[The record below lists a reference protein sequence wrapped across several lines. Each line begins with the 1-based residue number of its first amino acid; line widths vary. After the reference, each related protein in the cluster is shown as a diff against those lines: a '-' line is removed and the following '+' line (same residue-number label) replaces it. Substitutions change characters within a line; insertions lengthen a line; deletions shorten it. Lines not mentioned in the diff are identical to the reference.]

1 MEIDISHLNT
11 VYYREII
18 NRFKAFRSP
27 ALDLPVDDFW
37 ARSYGREKMRILV
50 MSARMNQRVSIC
62 TNLREI

>member
-27 ALDLPVDDFW
+27 ALDPPVDDFW
-37 ARSYGREKMRILV
+37 ARSYGREKNACSCYVGPNEL
-50 MSARMNQRVSIC
+50 AC
-62 TNLREI
+62 FHLHEFA